1 MKSKPQF
8 ALSSSYESVQCLL
21 KVLGKASM
29 SVLLSSLV
37 RDHTLEQSTP
47 HSNPLLNHRSGVLF
61 FFSHPYSF
69 TNPFSCFPRPFFQTI
84 VIWVRKENAAQKEQK
99 KKPRSFA
106 EGLLG
111 GFSRAQI
118 STGM

>member
-61 FFSHPYSF
+61 FFLILTVCYKSILL
-69 TNPFSCFPRPFFQTI
+69 FSTSILPDHRHLGQERERCTERT
-84 VIWVRKENAAQKEQK
+84 KEKTPELCRGS
-99 KKPRSFA
+99 PWR
-106 EGLLG
+106 
-111 GFSRAQI
+111 I
-118 STGM
+118 